1 LHSIFRTLFPL
12 PARSQNKASAVLIAA
27 ISGRALA
34 AAARRA
40 GYRALVADLFC
51 DDDTRAL
58 AERAIMLPGD
68 LHSGIDASR
77 AVEALAEL
85 AEADQPVAVVCGS
98 GFERQ
103 PDLVDAI
110 ARRFPLAGCAG
121 EAIRRIKSPEVFAA
135 DCEELGIPHPALQR
149 EPPADA
155 EDWLVKR
162 DGGAGGTHIR
172 RANGDAA
179 QAGRYFQR
187 RIAGASVSA
196 LFVGD
201 GNCARIVGFSRQF
214 LSPAPDAPF
223 RYGGAVRLRRFDSRD
238 AARIGGWLSAL
249 TRRAGLVGLCSADL
263 IRNGSGYNLLEIN
276 PRPGATLDIF
286 DADDAPLLEAH
297 IRAARGEA
305 YRLPRFADCMAST
318 IAYADRAVGS
328 FPAIAWPEWVADR
341 QSAGT
346 ALQAGDPVCT
356 IFASGP
362 SVEAAR
368 RTLAERQKAL
378 QHHWDGGRP

>member
-1 LHSIFRTLFPL
+1 M
-12 PARSQNKASAVLIAA
+12 
-27 ISGRALA
+27 
-34 AAARRA
+34 
-40 GYRALVADLFC
+40 ADLFC

-68 LHSGIDASR
+68 LHNGINASR
-77 AVEALAEL
+77 AVETLAEL
-85 AEADQPVAVVCGS
+85 AGTEHPVAVVCGS

-103 PDLVDAI
+103 PDLIDAI
-110 ARRFPLAGCAG
+110 ARRFPLAGCGG
-121 EAIRRIKSPEVFAA
+121 EAIRRVKDPETFAA

-149 EPPADA
+149 EPPADP
-155 EDWLVKR
+155 EHWLVKR

-201 GNCARIVGFSRQF
+201 GESARIVGFSRQF
-214 LSPAPDAPF
+214 LSPAPDAPY
-223 RYGGAVRLRRFDSRD
+223 RYGGAVRLCRFDRVD
-238 AARIGGWLSAL
+238 ATIIGGWLTAL

-263 IRNGSGYNLLEIN
+263 IRNADGYHLLEIN

-286 DADDAPLLEAH
+286 DADDAPLMEAH
-297 IRAARGEA
+297 IRAGRGEP
-305 YRLPRFADCMAST
+305 YRLPRFLDCMAAT
-318 IAYADRAVGS
+318 IAYADQPVDS

-346 ALQAGDPVCT
+346 VLEAGDPVCT
-356 IFASGP
+356 IFARGP
-362 SVEAAR
+362 SAEAAR
-368 RTLAERQKAL
+368 RTLAERQQAL
-378 QHHWDGGRP
+378 QHHWNGGRP